1 IMASN
6 IFTIA
11 LIETGPTTLEQ
22 ELIKEKEI
30 NELINENLKGLLAKG
45 IKEEDLRVFV
55 EKGEKEKL
63 NEIIEKGVKKKE
75 LKRLI
80 ANIKERKQIKK
91 KIKILTEDIPK
102 LIENLPELKV
112 RQKWLISL
120 SLLVCTVGII
130 NSMLM
135 AVTERSRE
143 IGTMK
148 CLGALDRFVM
158 ELFLLEAMIHG
169 IGGSI
174 LGGILGILIMS
185 VIYIGQYKQIILTNF
200 PLLQL
205 LKYIGISILLG
216 TGLAIIGALYP
227 AIVSARMEPAEA
239 IRREV

>member
-1 IMASN
+1 MEKKIEKQLSLPLKNALQMSLRNFKIRFGRAIIVTMSILLGIAFFMSIMASN
-6 IFTIA
+6 VFTMA
-11 LIETGPTTLEQ
+11 LIGKGP
-22 ELIKEKEI
+22 
-30 NELINENLKGLLAKG
+30 EN
-45 IKEEDLRVFV
+45 IRSV
-55 EKGEKEKL
+55 
-63 NEIIEKGVKKKE
+63 
-75 LKRLI
+75 
-80 ANIKERKQIKK
+80 
-91 KIKILTEDIPK
+91 
-102 LIENLPELKV
+102 LIENLPEIKV
-112 RQKWLISL
+112 RQTWLVSL

-174 LGGILGILIMS
+174 IGSFLGILIMTL
-185 VIYIGQYKQIILTNF
+185 VYIAQYKKIILSIF
-200 PLLQL
+200 PTLTL
-205 LKYIGISILLG
+205 LKFVGISIILG

>member
-1 IMASN
+1 MEKKIEKQLSLPLKNALQMSLRNFKIRFGRAIIVTMSILLGIAFFMSIMASN
-6 IFTIA
+6 VLTMA
-11 LIETGPTTLEQ
+11 LIEKGP
-22 ELIKEKEI
+22 
-30 NELINENLKGLLAKG
+30 ENIRSFL
-45 IKEEDLRVFV
+45 V
-55 EKGEKEKL
+55 
-63 NEIIEKGVKKKE
+63 
-75 LKRLI
+75 
-80 ANIKERKQIKK
+80 
-91 KIKILTEDIPK
+91 
-102 LIENLPELKV
+102 ENLPEIKV
-112 RQKWLISL
+112 RQTWLVTL

-174 LGGILGILIMS
+174 IGSFLGIFIMTL
-185 VIYIGQYKQIILTNF
+185 VYIAQYKKIILSIF
-200 PLLQL
+200 PILPLL
-205 LKYIGISILLG
+205 KFVGISIILG

>member
-1 IMASN
+1 LRNFKIRFGRAIIVTMSILLGIAFFMSIMASN
-6 IFTIA
+6 AFTMA
-11 LIETGPTTLEQ
+11 LIEKGPEN
-22 ELIKEKEI
+22 IKTV
-30 NELINENLKGLLAKG
+30 LVENL
-45 IKEEDLRVFV
+45 
-55 EKGEKEKL
+55 
-63 NEIIEKGVKKKE
+63 
-75 LKRLI
+75 
-80 ANIKERKQIKK
+80 Q
-91 KIKILTEDIPK
+91 
-102 LIENLPELKV
+102 ELKV
-112 RQKWLISL
+112 RQTWLVTL

-174 LGGILGILIMS
+174 IGSFLGILIMT
-185 VIYIGQYKQIILTNF
+185 VVYIAQYKKVILSIF
-200 PLLQL
+200 PIMTLI
-205 LKYIGISILLG
+205 KFVGISILLG

>member
-1 IMASN
+1 MGKKIEKQLSLPLKNAFQMSLRNFKIRFGRAIIVTMSILLGIAFFMSIMASN
-6 IFTIA
+6 AFTMA
-11 LIETGPTTLEQ
+11 LIEKGPEN
-22 ELIKEKEI
+22 IKTV
-30 NELINENLKGLLAKG
+30 LVENL
-45 IKEEDLRVFV
+45 
-55 EKGEKEKL
+55 
-63 NEIIEKGVKKKE
+63 
-75 LKRLI
+75 
-80 ANIKERKQIKK
+80 Q
-91 KIKILTEDIPK
+91 
-102 LIENLPELKV
+102 ELKV
-112 RQKWLISL
+112 RQTWLVTL

-174 LGGILGILIMS
+174 IGSFLGILIMT
-185 VIYIGQYKQIILTNF
+185 VVYIAQYKKVILSIFPIITLIKF
-200 PLLQL
+200 V
-205 LKYIGISILLG
+205 GISILLG

>member
-1 IMASN
+1 MDKKIEKQLSLPLKNALEMSLRNFKIRFGRAIIVTMSILLGISFFMSVMASN
-6 IFTIA
+6 VFTMA
-11 LIETGPTTLEQ
+11 LIEKGPENIRSILVGNLE
-22 ELIKEKEI
+22 EI
-30 NELINENLKGLLAKG
+30 
-45 IKEEDLRVFV
+45 
-55 EKGEKEKL
+55 
-63 NEIIEKGVKKKE
+63 
-75 LKRLI
+75 
-80 ANIKERKQIKK
+80 
-91 KIKILTEDIPK
+91 
-102 LIENLPELKV
+102 KV
-112 RQKWLISL
+112 RQRWLITL

-174 LGGILGILIMS
+174 IGSFLGILIMTI
-185 VIYIGQYKQIILTNF
+185 VYIVQYKKIILSIF
-200 PLLQL
+200 PFLQL
-205 LKYIGISILLG
+205 FKYVGISIILG
-216 TGLAIIGALYP
+216 TGLAIVGAIYP